1 MSREVYLNNEG
12 YLDLPALALGNR
24 SLENLIDN
32 WDFESGLTGWT
43 LARSII
49 SQETPPLAVGHP
61 QKAKV
66 GGRILK
72 ILDGATALTAAVSY
86 SITDWER
93 YQGKKVTLGALCFCP
108 AANDKSQSLRIW
120 DGVAQG
126 GTPVIPKDGAWHWVL
141 LPGYVVNAAAT
152 ELTVQPYVKGE
163 AEADA
168 DDILYIAAI
177 VLVEG
182 DSCPAPSPKANRSLI
197 EHHTADYILS
207 QFESGHIVHT
217 NLGAGA
223 AVTLTLP
230 QTVRAGFVVRFA
242 VMAAQELRIDPGA
255 AGAIYING
263 AKQTDDKYI
272 WADDEGE
279 SVTLVAD
286 GNGDWAS
293 LYAVGTWGVEP

>member
-43 LARSII
+43 LSRSII
-49 SQETPPLAVGHP
+49 SQETPPLAAGHP

-120 DGVAQG
+120 DGVAQAA
-126 GTPVIPKDGAWHWVL
+126 TSVIPKDGAWHWIL
-141 LPGYVVNAAAT
+141 LSEYVVNAAAT

-163 AEADA
+163 AIADG
-168 DDILYIAAI
+168 DDILYVAAI

-182 DSCPAPSPKANRSLI
+182 DSCPAPTPKANRALI

-217 NLGAGA
+217 NLGAGGA
-223 AVTLTLP
+223 ITFTLP
-230 QTVRAGFVVRFA
+230 QTVRAGFVCRFA
-242 VMAAQELRIDPGA
+242 VMVAQQLRIDPGA
-255 AGAIYING
+255 AGGIYIDG
-263 AKQTDDKYI
+263 LKQADDSYI
-272 WADDEGE
+272 WADAIGE

-286 GNGDWAS
+286 GNGDWVATTE
-293 LYAVGTWGVEP
+293 YGTWGVV

>member
-1 MSREVYLNNEG
+1 MSRKVYLNNAG
-12 YLDLPALALGNR
+12 HLDLPALALGNR

-43 LARSII
+43 LSRSII
-49 SQETPPLAVGHP
+49 SQETPPLAAGHP

-72 ILDGATALTAAVSY
+72 ILDGATALTASVAY

-93 YQGKKVTLGALCFCP
+93 YQGKTVTLGALCFCP
-108 AANDKSQSLRIW
+108 AANDKSQTLRIW
-120 DGVAQG
+120 DGVAQSASA
-126 GTPVIPKDGAWHWVL
+126 VIPKDGAWHWIVYSH
-141 LPGYVVNAAAT
+141 PVAAAAT
-152 ELTVQPYVKGE
+152 ILTVQPYVKGE
-163 AEADA
+163 AVLDG

-230 QTVRAGFVVRFA
+230 QTVRAGFVCRFA
-242 VMAAQELRIDPGA
+242 VMAGQELRVDPGG
-255 AGAIYING
+255 AGAIYFNG
-263 AKQTDDKYI
+263 AKQTDDYYI
-272 WADDEGE
+272 QSSTIGDCA
-279 SVTLVAD
+279 TFIAD
-286 GNGDWAS
+286 GNGDWVS
-293 LYAVGTWGVEP
+293 CVSGTWAVEP